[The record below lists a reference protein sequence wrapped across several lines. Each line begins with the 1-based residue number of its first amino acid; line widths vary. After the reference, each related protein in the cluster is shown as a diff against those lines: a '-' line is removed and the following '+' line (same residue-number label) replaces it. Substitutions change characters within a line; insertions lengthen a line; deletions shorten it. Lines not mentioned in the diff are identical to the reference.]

1 MTDAQRRF
9 CEQVQNAQARAV
21 AKALVNLY
29 QIHRIIRNKPLHLR
43 SIYRL
48 FWLLAVRERG
58 IESDY
63 AAISNRDIRRL
74 VSPPRSDIALQRS
87 NRIRRQRPAPHS
99 EARGLQAVEFSR
111 NGLL

>member
-29 QIHRIIRNKPLHLR
+29 QIHRIIRNKPLHSR

-48 FWLLAVRERG
+48 FWLSAVRERG
-58 IESDY
+58 IAFY
-63 AAISNRDIRRL
+63 RAAGSSSSARPL
-74 VSPPRSDIALQRS
+74 LSPARSDIARRRS
-87 NRIRRQRPAPHS
+87 SRIPRQRPGQPS
-99 EARGLQAVEFSR
+99 EARDCQAVGSSKDGR
-111 NGLL
+111 I